1 MADEQKNKTEEQP
14 SAGKNKRQERRSA
27 REPGVPAEDMEF
39 NEGDDNSVSTK
50 VGTAGWPEGAEN
62 DPNVGPTGEKL
73 DEKGNASGE
82 TTAQPQPE
90 PTPPPAEQPAQPT
103 PPAPPPSNP

>member
-39 NEGDDNSVSTK
+39 DEGDDNSVSTK

-73 DEKGNASGE
+73 DEKGEASGE
-82 TTAQPQPE
+82 TKPAPVPQ
-90 PTPPPAEQPAQPT
+90 PAEQPAQPAQ
-103 PPAPPPSNP
+103 PAPPPSNP

>member
-1 MADEQKNKTEEQP
+1 MTEEQ
-14 SAGKNKRQERRSA
+14 NKRQERRSA

-73 DEKGNASGE
+73 DEKGEASGE
-82 TTAQPQPE
+82 TKPAPVPQ
-90 PTPPPAEQPAQPT
+90 PAEQPAQPT